1 MTVSAVS
8 APTDAVPTGA
18 VPTGAVPTG
27 AVPTGAVPTSSV
39 PTGAVPGA
47 AVPFDDLELA
57 AIRSRF
63 PVLSRTVGPAQ
74 HPLAY
79 LDSAATAQ
87 RSQAV
92 LDAERAY
99 LSRSNAAV
107 HRGAHTLAE
116 EATQAYE
123 DARAAVA
130 AFVGM
135 DDDELVWTRN
145 ATEGLNLVA
154 LGLSHYGLGTPGS
167 LALRPGD
174 EVVVTEL
181 EHHANLVPWQQAC
194 ARTGATLRW
203 VGLTDDGRL
212 DLDDLDRVV
221 TERTKVLAFAHASNV
236 LGTVT
241 PVRGLVERARAVGAL
256 TVLDACQSVPHF
268 GVDLRALGV
277 DLAVFSAH
285 KMLGPTGIGAL
296 AGRREVLAALP
307 PVVTGGSM
315 VERVTMEE
323 ATFRTPP
330 QRFEA
335 GTPPVSQA
343 IAWHAAVDE
352 LGALGMDRIAA
363 HEHALTERLLA
374 GVADLPGVRV
384 LGPTT
389 ATDRVGAVSV
399 VVDGVH
405 PHDVGQVLDDSGIA
419 VRVGHHCAQ
428 PVHRRYGATASTRA
442 SLYLYSTPA
451 EVDAFV
457 AALGG
462 VRAYFGVA

>member
-1 MTVSAVS
+1 MSS
-8 APTDAVPTGA
+8 APPV
-18 VPTGAVPTG
+18 
-27 AVPTGAVPTSSV
+27 
-39 PTGAVPGA
+39 A
-47 AVPFDDLELA
+47 AQPFDEVELKA
-57 AIRSRF
+57 LRARF
-63 PVLSRTVGPAQ
+63 PILDRAVGE

-87 RSQAV
+87 RPVEV
-92 LDAERAY
+92 LDAERGFLA
-99 LSRSNAAV
+99 RSNGAV

-116 EATQAYE
+116 EATDAYE
-123 DARAAVA
+123 QARAAVA
-130 AFVGM
+130 AFVGRA
-135 DDDELVWTRN
+135 DDELVWTRN
-145 ATEGLNLVA
+145 ATEGLNVVA
-154 LGLSHYGLGTPGS
+154 FALSQYGVGGADAGRYT
-167 LALRPGD
+167 LRPGD

-194 ARTGATLRW
+194 LRTGATLRW
-203 VGLTDDGRL
+203 IGLTDDGRL
-212 DLDDLDRVV
+212 DLDQLDDVV

-236 LGTVT
+236 LGTVN
-241 PVRGLVERARAVGAL
+241 PVDRLVAKAREVGAL

-268 GVDLRALGV
+268 PVDLAALGV

-296 AGRREVLAALP
+296 AGRREVLEALP
-307 PVVTGGSM
+307 PVLTGGSM
-315 VERVTMEE
+315 VENVFMESS
-323 ATFRTPP
+323 TFREPP

-343 IAWHAAVDE
+343 VAWHAAVDV
-352 LGALGMDRIAA
+352 LRGLGMERIAA

-374 GVADLPGVRV
+374 GVAEVPGVRV

-389 ATDRVGAVSV
+389 ADDRVGAVSV

-405 PHDVGQVLDDSGIA
+405 PHDVGQVLDASGIA

-442 SLYLYSTPA
+442 SVYLYSTPE
-451 EVDAFV
+451 EVDAFLE
-457 AALGG
+457 ALAG
-462 VRAYFGVA
+462 VRAYFGRH

>member
-1 MTVSAVS
+1 MTAE
-8 APTDAVPTGA
+8 
-18 VPTGAVPTG
+18 
-27 AVPTGAVPTSSV
+27 
-39 PTGAVPGA
+39 
-47 AVPFDDLELA
+47 PFDDVELKA
-57 AIRSRF
+57 LRERF
-63 PVLSRTVGPAQ
+63 PVLARSVGEHA
-74 HPLAY
+74 LSY

-87 RSQAV
+87 RPADV
-92 LDAERAY
+92 LDAERDF
-99 LSRSNAAV
+99 LTRSNAAV

-116 EATQAYE
+116 EATEAYE
-123 DARAAVA
+123 QARAAVA
-130 AFVGM
+130 AFVGRAE
-135 DDDELVWTRN
+135 DELVWTRN

-154 LGLSHYGLGTPGS
+154 FALSQYGVAGADAGPWT
-167 LALRPGD
+167 LRPGD

-194 ARTGATLRW
+194 LRTGATLRW
-203 VGLTDDGRL
+203 IGLTDSGRL
-212 DLDDLDRVV
+212 DLAALDDVV

-236 LGTVT
+236 LGTVL
-241 PVRGLVERARAVGAL
+241 PVERLVARAREVGAL

-268 GVDLRALGV
+268 PVDLAALGV

-307 PVVTGGSM
+307 PVLTGGSM
-315 VERVTMEE
+315 VERVTME
-323 ATFRTPP
+323 ASTFRDPP

-343 IAWHAAVDE
+343 VAWHRAVDVLTE
-352 LGALGMDRIAA
+352 LGMDRVAA
-363 HEHALTERLLA
+363 HEHALTARLLE
-374 GVADLPGVRV
+374 GVATIPGVRV
-384 LGPTT
+384 LGPTEPV
-389 ATDRVGAVSV
+389 DRVGAVSV

-405 PHDVGQVLDDSGIA
+405 PHDVGQVLDASGIA

-442 SLYLYSTPA
+442 SVYLYSTAA

-457 AALGG
+457 EALAG
-462 VRAYFGVA
+462 VRAWFGKKD